1 MSDINRYDI
10 TSNSH
15 IEDLDIDE
23 NKSGRWVDFKD
34 HRDRMHDK
42 DQLIKSLERQLDEAI
57 KIAENAIKN
66 WGDTAYSYGSY
77 SDDIDTEEI
86 KLKQLKEK
94 GE

>member
-1 MSDINRYDI
+1 MSELKQY
-10 TSNSH
+10 
-15 IEDLDIDE
+15 LDKVSWTESVSQHKKAIIFIHD
-23 NKSGRWVDFKD
+23 RQIKD
-34 HRDRMHDK
+34 
-42 DQLIKSLERQLDEAI
+42 LERQLDEAI